1 MEVMTI
7 GETEKLRREVLFRIF
22 NQKRFQEK
30 KYD

>member
-22 NQKRFQEK
+22 NQKRF
-30 KYD
+30 